1 MKSVIYD
8 LLNHEKWIEF
18 LNFKKN
24 QTSAI
29 KSEIKYLEQYILERK
44 YINIAT
50 KIVNNTYVFSIPKKH
65 SINKLN
71 KKEKRI
77 VYSYNEDE
85 MMILKFISYLVSIK
99 YDNKYYDNLYSFR
112 KNISI
117 KQAFY
122 KIINTNNIDN
132 LYGYKIDI
140 HNYFNSVDIDILLPK
155 LKIFLNDNLLFKV
168 LKNILIDKR
177 VIENNIIKY
186 ENKGIM
192 AGIPISSFLA
202 NIYLLEVDK
211 YFYENNIL
219 YVRYS
224 DDIILFSNKERINE
238 LKNLLDEKIFSLKL
252 TINEDK
258 RKLINPNEKWEFL
271 GFSYKNKIIDIS
283 NSTKRKIK
291 LKIRK
296 SARKIRRWML
306 NNNKNYEKALFIMN
320 KKFNYKFY
328 DNILPNELTW
338 SKWYFNIINTTIS
351 LKEIDK
357 YFQQYLRYIITGKF
371 NKKNYKISYNI
382 LKKYGYRPLVSEFY
396 KKT

>member
-29 KSEIKYLEQYILERK
+29 KSEIKYLEQYILEKK

-122 KIINTNNIDN
+122 KIINTSNIDN

-177 VIENNIIKY
+177 VLDNNIIKY

-202 NIYLLEVDK
+202 NIYLLGVDK

-258 RKLINPNEKWEFL
+258 RKFINPNEKWEFL

-396 KKT
+396 KRV